1 MRMLHSMFCFATVVT
16 ALTACG
22 ELDEPVPEHAQNT
35 YKRTFHPG
43 FKQASTDTARIQ
55 ALRLEVTAL
64 THRLALLEH
73 KVAPLRRDHSTLY
86 IENVN
91 VRLQSTNAPLS
102 SNAGDGL
109 GNLILGPG
117 DSDLTHASH
126 NLILG
131 EGHEVRGHSNLL
143 LGVGHEVT
151 SLHSLAIGQFHQLEG
166 NHGSI
171 TGGEYNRLT
180 NEGGHIG
187 AGRANEVRGHYGAV
201 IRINLSSST

>member
-1 MRMLHSMFCFATVVT
+1 MSKIDLILLITLAVS
-16 ALTACG
+16 LTACG
-22 ELDEPVPEHAQNT
+22 ELDDPVQQDHSQRAF
-35 YKRTFHPG
+35 KKGFHPT
-43 FKQASTDTARIQ
+43 FKQATSDTAKIQ
-55 ALRLEVTAL
+55 ALRSEVTAL
-64 THRLALLEH
+64 AHRLSLLEY
-73 KVAPLRRDHSTLY
+73 KVAPIRREQSTLY

-117 DSDLTHASH
+117 DSDLTRASH

-151 SLHSLAIGQFHQLEG
+151 SLHSLAIGQFHQLDG

-187 AGRANEVRGHYGAV
+187 
-201 IRINLSSST
+201 